1 MDKNEIIVWCMLVC
15 WICRKVFEWGWKL
28 WYWNIKGKS
37 MKIKGLKSVANK
49 KINKLGHK
57 TRQEQLAL

>member
-1 MDKNEIIVWCMLVC
+1 
-15 WICRKVFEWGWKL
+15 VFEWGWKL

-49 KINKLGHK
+49 KINKLEHK